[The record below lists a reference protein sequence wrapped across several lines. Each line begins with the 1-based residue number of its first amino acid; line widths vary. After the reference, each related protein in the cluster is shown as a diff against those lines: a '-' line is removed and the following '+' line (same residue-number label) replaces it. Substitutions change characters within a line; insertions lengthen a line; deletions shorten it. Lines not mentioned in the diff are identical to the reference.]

1 MAKRRMFSQQI
12 TDSDSFLDMPL
23 SAQALYFHLGMN
35 ADDDGFVNSPKRIQR
50 VIGAN
55 EDDLKLLIAK
65 RFVLSF
71 DSGVVVIKHWKINN
85 SIRQD
90 RYTPTVYTEELS
102 LITEKPNRAYTFTNN
117 IIGCQDDNHWLP
129 SGMHRQGKVSIDK
142 NNVVRGGYDFNEMLS
157 ADEIKALYA
166 KYADANDL
174 IEQVQAEVNAKGLQI
189 KVSAFA
195 YIMGYA
201 ENKGWMLK

>member
-65 RFVLSF
+65 KFVLSF
-71 DSGVVVIKHWKINN
+71 DSGVVVIKHWKMNN
-85 SIRQD
+85 YIPKD
-90 RYTPTVYTEELS
+90 RYTPTVYTEEKAQLS
-102 LITEKPNRAYTFTNN
+102 EKSNRAYTF
-117 IIGCQDDNHWLP
+117 CMQDVYKLDTQNRLD
-129 SGMHRQGKVSIDK
+129 KNSIDK
-142 NNVVRGGYDFNEMLS
+142 YVVKGGYDFNELLS
-157 ADEIKALYA
+157 PDEIKALYA
-166 KYADANDL
+166 KYADADDL